1 MAIFVIY
8 DYPINIIC
16 QFIIRYIEIGL
27 ICGTCNAL
35 PLIGSSLIKIYITNV
50 TTHMFEYFISIR
62 VDLHFLCSLWQQNS
76 DDIRGQSSSHTK
88 NETQIIDTQH
98 NNTHNYLQKP

>member
-1 MAIFVIY
+1 MIR
-8 DYPINIIC
+8 DYLIKKSIDVK
-16 QFIIRYIEIGL
+16 FGIEL
-27 ICGTCNAL
+27 EFFGTCNAL
-35 PLIGSSLIKIYITNV
+35 LVIGLSLIKIHITNV
-50 TTHMFEYFISIR
+50 PTHMFEYFISIR

>member
-1 MAIFVIY
+1 MIR
-8 DYPINIIC
+8 DYPIKELIDVK
-16 QFIIRYIEIGL
+16 FGIEL
-27 ICGTCNAL
+27 FGTCNAL
-35 PLIGSSLIKIYITNV
+35 LVIGLSLIKIHITNV
-50 TTHMFEYFISIR
+50 PTHMFEYFISIR